1 MVTSWYILD
10 NYDVQLVE
18 NTKKKTNKK
27 EYEINLVLITY
38 IIVTP
43 NKKKNRIVIKPTKNR
58 LPLLTGS
65 FFLILSMYV

>member
-43 NKKKNRIVIKPTKNR
+43 NKK
-58 LPLLTGS
+58 
-65 FFLILSMYV
+65 